1 MSPLGVAALGAVAG
15 LTIFLGLPVGRIRS
29 NSVGL
34 KTALNALATG
44 ILLFLL
50 WDVLSQAWEP
60 VDKALSSHRLG
71 PALGQGLLMAAC
83 IGVGLLS
90 LTYVD
95 RYMKRRA
102 LALASPIRPPA
113 GLEGARHGHGSH
125 PTPAGPVGGTS
136 GSRIG
141 GTATTT
147 GVAIVAATEAESLAG
162 ARRLALTIAIGIGLH
177 NFAEGLAIG
186 TAAAQG
192 ELAFAVLLI
201 IGFGLHNATE
211 GFGIVAPLG
220 GTRPSWGYLAL
231 LGVIGGGP
239 TFLGTIIG
247 QAFSS
252 DIVSIAFL
260 GLAAGSILY
269 VVIELLAVARRSGMK
284 TLVAWCIFAGLVAG
298 FATDAIVT
306 AGGA

>member
-29 NSVGL
+29 NAVGL
-34 KTALNALATG
+34 KAALNALATG
-44 ILLFLL
+44 ILIFLL

-60 VDKALSSHRLG
+60 VDKSLSSHQLG

-102 LALASPIRPPA
+102 LALASPIRPPS
-113 GLEGARHGHGSH
+113 GSEPARHGHSSHSGPGS
-125 PTPAGPVGGTS
+125 PGP
-136 GSRIG
+136 G

-147 GVAIVAATEAESLAG
+147 GVAIVAATEAESRAG

-211 GFGIVAPLG
+211 GFGIVAPLS

-231 LGVIGGGP
+231 LGLIGGGP

-260 GLAAGSILY
+260 GLAAGSIVY
-269 VVIELLAVARRSGMK
+269 VIIELLAVARRTGMK
-284 TLVAWCIFAGLVAG
+284 TLVAWCVFAGIVAG
-298 FATDAIVT
+298 FATDAIIT
-306 AGGA
+306 AAGA